1 MSRLLHFISAFPIF
15 QCIDFSK
22 SRSCSHSF
30 LSIFQ
35 FDQSNYFQAPRH
47 ALLWFRSSCFLSKSS
62 RWWSAVRQFE
72 NAAPSRTIPKYFDLD
87 PLFQI
92 PIHCSHCSLDQMIF
106 LLSRSQPLSPIWCR
120 ATFEQQLSLSPTFPQ
135 ILPDWN
141 LIALFT
147 LWNLIELSRWS
158 NLQSLHLWSGS
169 LSNLKATRFYF
180 SKQLAFPWLRRRPV
194 PGSQIRLNDWLFP
207 GSPTNLSKV
216 TSLVGRTGF

>member
-22 SRSCSHSF
+22 SRSCDHSF

-92 PIHCSHCSLDQMIF
+92 PIHCIVLSIKWSFCCREANPSLQFDVEQ
-106 LLSRSQPLSPIWCR
+106 LLSGNFR
-120 ATFEQQLSLSPTFPQ
+120 FHQLFPQ

-180 SKQLAFPWLRRRPV
+180 SKQLGFPWLRRRPV